1 MTERGEGEATPCE
14 VDKKISNLHIRNPG
28 LDNIVRDL
36 EDKLKDKE
44 ELVDSLLRELEKL
57 REKQEDEQ
65 KKADDLKRTVE
76 VLESIFRTP
85 KYSEFSYIELQQ
97 ATNDFENS
105 LKIGEGGYGSV
116 YKGFLRHTTVAVKK
130 LDCQSMQGLP
140 EFYQEV
146 DILTKVRHP
155 NLVNFIGACSFPE
168 PCLVYEFLPN
178 GSLEDRLSRKD
189 NTPPLSWQARIR
201 ITTEICSVLIFLHSH
216 KPHAVVH
223 GDLKPSNILL
233 DAKFVTKL
241 SDFGISRLLTQSSA
255 TTNVHRTEPKG
266 TFAYIDPEFG
276 HTGELTSSSD
286 VYSFGVIILQLL
298 TGRPAL
304 GLVKAVQD
312 AFTSENLQTILDKS
326 AGEWPFLQAKRL
338 ARLGIECCKMN
349 RRSRPRLETE
359 VWRVLEPMVRA
370 SSLVSSSF
378 QLGQDNDSHA
388 PSYFMCP
395 ILQEVMND
403 PLVAADGFTYEAE
416 AIKGWFD
423 SGHNTSPLT
432 NLELPHHELLP
443 NRALRSVI
451 QEWLQQEQH
460 HQ

>member
-1 MTERGEGEATPCE
+1 MSTRELLILQPENLKFHFQLMKQLDCILRLTNTTNEYVAFKVLTTNTSKYCVKPNMGMVPPRLACDTIVTMREQETTPTGVVSKDKFKVKCFMTAPHSTVKDVRTDMFNEG
-14 VDKKISNLHIRNPG
+14 SG
-28 LDNIVRDL
+28 NIM
-36 EDKLKDKE
+36 EEYKLKVFY
-44 ELVDSLLRELEKL
+44 ELPGHL
-57 REKQEDEQ
+57 QPP
-65 KKADDLKRTVE
+65 A
-76 VLESIFRTP
+76 P
-85 KYSEFSYIELQQ
+85 K
-97 ATNDFENS
+97 
-105 LKIGEGGYGSV
+105 
-116 YKGFLRHTTVAVKK
+116 
-130 LDCQSMQGLP
+130 
-140 EFYQEV
+140 V

-155 NLVNFIGACSFPE
+155 NLVNLMGACFSPE

-178 GSLEDRLSRKD
+178 GSLEDRLSCKD
-189 NTPPLSWQARIR
+189 NTPPLSWQARIH
-201 ITTEICSVLIFLHSH
+201 IITEICSALIFLHSY
-216 KPHAVVH
+216 KPHSVVH

-233 DAKFVTKL
+233 DANLVSKL
-241 SDFGISRLLTQSSA
+241 SDFGICRLLTQSS
-255 TTNVHRTEPKG
+255 TTTKLHHTEPKG
-266 TFAYIDPEFG
+266 TFPYIDQEFG
-276 HTGELTSSSD
+276 YTGELTSSSD
-286 VYSFGVIILQLL
+286 TYSFGVIILQLL

-304 GLVKAVQD
+304 GVIKAVQD
-312 AFTSENLQTILDKS
+312 ALTSENLHNILDES
-326 AGEWPFLQAKRL
+326 AGEWPFLQARRL
-338 ARLGIECCKMN
+338 ARLGVECCKMS
-349 RRSRPRLETE
+349 RRNRPRLETE